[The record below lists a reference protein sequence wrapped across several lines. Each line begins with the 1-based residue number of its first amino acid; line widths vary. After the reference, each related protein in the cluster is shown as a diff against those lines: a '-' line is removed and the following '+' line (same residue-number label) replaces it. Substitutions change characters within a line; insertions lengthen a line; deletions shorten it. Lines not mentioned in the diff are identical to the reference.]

1 MPPSFIV
8 LRTTSVLQ
16 PLRKTISPALS
27 QMSGRHL
34 AEQIEAAHKASLAR
48 GEVGIRDKEPVPT
61 LAVFADAIGAG
72 FLDAHGDLT
81 G

>member
-1 MPPSFIV
+1 
-8 LRTTSVLQ
+8 
-16 PLRKTISPALS
+16 
-27 QMSGRHL
+27 MSGRHL